1 MSKLIKI
8 KKGLDLKLLG
18 GLSEQVAALTITSKD
33 FAIVPDDY
41 HGFTPK
47 LIKKEGE
54 HVLAGEAVLHD
65 KNQPEIVIAS
75 PVSGTV
81 TSVVR
86 GARRKIEYVAITA
99 DDRQEHQSFDKKDL
113 TDAKSALLKSGLW
126 ATFRQRPYGIV
137 PSTEKSPRDIFIS
150 TFDSSPLAPSHTL
163 LLNDNEEFFNKGI
176 EVLSRLTDGKV
187 HIGCREEAVYEA
199 AQAETTVFCGPHPAG
214 NAGTQISAIKPVN
227 KGETVWAIEPETVV
241 KIGQLFENGF
251 VDHTCMVAVT
261 GEMVKKPMVVKTTE
275 GIKIADIVA
284 DNISD
289 GNKAR
294 IISGNVLT
302 GTNVGLDGY
311 LRFPFRQV
319 TVIPEIINDCEML
332 GWASLSTKK
341 YSASHTFFSWLA
353 GKNKR
358 YHFDA
363 KINGGERAIIMAGEY
378 DKVFPMDIYAE
389 FLIKAII
396 ARDIDKMEQLGIYEV
411 VPEDFALCEFID
423 TSKLELQK
431 IVREGLDYLRKEMN

>member
-18 GLSEQVAALTITSKD
+18 GVTEQVAALDITSRN

-41 HGFTPK
+41 PGFTPK

-81 TSVVR
+81 KAVIR
-86 GARRKIEYVAITA
+86 GARRKIEYLAITA
-99 DDRQEHQSFDKKDL
+99 DDRQEYQSFEKEDL
-113 TDAKSALLKSGLW
+113 ADVKSALLKSGLW

-137 PSTEKSPRDIFIS
+137 PSIDKSPRDIFIS

-163 LLNDNEEFFNKGI
+163 LIDGNEALFNKGI
-176 EVLSRLTDGKV
+176 EILFQLTEGKV
-187 HIGCREEAVYEA
+187 HIGCRKEAVYETPSS
-199 AQAETTVFCGPHPAG
+199 ETTVFEGPHPAG
-214 NAGTQISAIKPVN
+214 NAGTQISAINPVN
-227 KGETVWAIEPETVV
+227 KGETVWTIEPETVV
-241 KIGQLFENGF
+241 KIGHLFEKGF
-251 VDHTCMVAVT
+251 VDYSCLVAIT
-261 GEMVKKPMVVKTTE
+261 GEMVKKPMIVKTTE
-275 GIKIADIVA
+275 GSQIADIIA
-284 DNISD
+284 DNINTD
-289 GNKAR
+289 KEAR

-302 GTNVGLDGY
+302 GINVGSNGF

-332 GWASLSTKK
+332 GWASLSTNK

-431 IVREGLDYLRKEMN
+431 IVREGLDYLGKEMN